1 MTLPYL
7 AVAWLS
13 GIYLQSV
20 LSLPAWILW
29 LAIPLA
35 LVIIFLWWNEWRV
48 RLGTSCALLLLLGAL
63 RYQAAMPSFDSS
75 KLGYYNGLGKVS
87 LVGVLAEEPDVRDRY
102 VNLKVS
108 ASYLEIE
115 AEERQVTGLALVRT
129 GRHPSYAY
137 GDELQIEG
145 RLETPPESED
155 FSYRDYLARQGIHSM
170 VDFGRIT
177 LLSQGHGDP
186 FHRAIYAL
194 KGHFQ
199 ETIGRLFPEPSA
211 SLLSGILLGIETGI
225 PRSLLDDFN
234 ATSATHIIAI
244 SGFNIA
250 IVAGAI
256 GLLTKRFLG
265 IYRAAVVSLLAI
277 TLYTILVG
285 ADDAV
290 VRAAIMGSI
299 SLIAII
305 AGRQTFALA
314 SLAAAALLM
323 TLWNP
328 LVLWDVG
335 FQLSFAATLGLVL
348 LVGPME
354 ERFRDW
360 LSGLTSEERA
370 TGLVRLL
377 SGPLLITLAAQLAV
391 WPITLHYF
399 RRLSLVSP
407 VTNFLIIPAQPG
419 VMLVGG
425 LATLLGAIH
434 PLLGQPVAWVAWVF
448 VAYTIG
454 VVELT
459 ARIPLA
465 SFELGGF
472 SAGAMWLYYGVVGAS
487 ILAVSQERDRLR
499 EIWGGFTQGFSTK
512 LLAGGLAVAVI
523 LAWIAAAQMPDG
535 RLHVHFLDVGQGDA
549 IFIQCPNGQQI
560 LVDGGPT
567 PSMLLSHLGRRM
579 PFWDRSLDLVI
590 LTHAEVD
597 HVGGLVDML
606 ERYQVGLVLD
616 SGQECTNATCE
627 SWRALIEEKGI
638 PYRKAEAGMQV
649 TVCGAVLLDILHPP
663 APLMSGTSSDTNNNS
678 VVLRLQYGQFSALLT
693 GDVMEEAERVL
704 LSSGQPLAGLV
715 LKVPHHGGDT
725 SLTTPF
731 LEAIGPELA
740 IISVGADNRFGHPDE
755 VTLEKLHGLP
765 VHRTDQ
771 HGNIELV
778 TDGARY
784 WIRAGR

>member
-7 AVAWLS
+7 TVAWLG

-20 LSLPAWILW
+20 LTLPGWVLW
-29 LAIPLA
+29 LPTPLVLAIIL
-35 LVIIFLWWNEWRV
+35 LWWREWRV
-48 RLGTSCALLLLLGAL
+48 RLGAFCALLLFLGAL
-63 RYQAAMPSFDSS
+63 RYQAAMPSFNAGT
-75 KLGYYNGLGKVS
+75 LGYYNGLGKLS
-87 LVGVLAEEPDVRDRY
+87 FVGVVAEEPDVRDRY

-115 AEERQVTGLALVRT
+115 GEENQVTGLALVRT

-137 GDELQIEG
+137 GDQLQIEG
-145 RLETPPESED
+145 RLDTPPESED
-155 FSYRDYLARQGIHSM
+155 FSYRDYLARQGVHSM
-170 VDFGRIT
+170 VSFGRIT
-177 LLSQGHGDP
+177 LLSRGHGDP
-186 FHRAIYAL
+186 FHRAVYAL
-194 KGHFQ
+194 KGHLR
-199 ETIGRLFPEPSA
+199 ETIALLFPEPSA
-211 SLLSGILLGIETGI
+211 SLLTGILLGIETGI

-265 IYRAAVVSLLAI
+265 IYRAVVVSLLAI
-277 TLYTILVG
+277 ALYTILVG
-285 ADDAV
+285 ADAAV

-299 SLIAII
+299 SLIAVI

-323 TLWNP
+323 TLWSP

-377 SGPLLITLAAQLAV
+377 SEPLLVTLAAQLAV
-391 WPITLHYF
+391 WPITLHYLG
-399 RRLSLVSP
+399 RLSLVSP

-419 VMLVGG
+419 LMMVGG

-434 PLLGQPVAWVAWVF
+434 PLLGQPVAWVAWLL
-448 VAYTIG
+448 VAYTIA

-472 SAGAMWLYYGVVGAS
+472 SASAMWLYYALLGAA
-487 ILAVSQERDRLR
+487 ILSVKQERGRLR
-499 EIWGGFTQGFSTK
+499 EIWGGFTRGLSTK
-512 LLAGGLAVAVI
+512 LLVGGLAVTVI
-523 LAWIAAAQMPDG
+523 LAWIAALQMPDG
-535 RLHVHFLDVGQGDA
+535 RLHAHFLDVDQGDA

-560 LVDGGPT
+560 LVDGGPS

-579 PFWDRSLDLVI
+579 PFWDRSLDVVI
-590 LTHAEVD
+590 LTHPEVD
-597 HVGGLVDML
+597 HVGGLVDAL
-606 ERYQVGLVLD
+606 TRYDVGLVLG
-616 SGQECTNATCE
+616 SGQECTSATCE
-627 SWRALIEEKGI
+627 SWRALIEDKGI
-638 PYRKAEAGMQV
+638 PYRRAEAGMQV

-663 APLMSGTSSDTNNNS
+663 AHLMTNTSSDINNNS

-704 LSSGQPLAGLV
+704 LLSGQPLHSLV
-715 LKVPHHGGDT
+715 LKAPHHGGDT

-740 IISVGADNRFGHPDE
+740 IISVGADNRFGHPHE
-755 VTLEKLHGLP
+755 PTLEKLGAIQTY
-765 VHRTDQ
+765 RTDQ
-771 HGNIELV
+771 HGCIEVV
-778 TDGARY
+778 TDGAGY
-784 WIRAGR
+784 WVLPER